1 MHDSMNVKNWNKYWR
16 MYTYISETPLYQLIM
31 SIRHASTLKGPY
43 SGSTNDTLQ
52 EQGQQNE
59 SPGVKFN
66 LVRSV

>member
-1 MHDSMNVKNWNKYWR
+1 